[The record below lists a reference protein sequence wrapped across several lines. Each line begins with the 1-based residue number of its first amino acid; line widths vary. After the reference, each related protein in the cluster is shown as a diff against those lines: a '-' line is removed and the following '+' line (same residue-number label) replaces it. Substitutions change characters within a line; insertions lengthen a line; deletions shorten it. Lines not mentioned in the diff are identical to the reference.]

1 MPSNNS
7 KNAGSAGRSPGN
19 DAGTKGTGSAGRTP
33 GGDAGTKGTG
43 SAGKSAAPTKSGSNR
58 TKNAR

>member
-1 MPSNNS
+1 MAARKKAKKKSTIRR
-7 KNAGSAGRSPGN
+7 ASARTPGG

-43 SAGKSAAPTKSGSNR
+43 SAGRKRR
-58 TKNAR
+58 T